1 MKKLI
6 IINGTTGIGKTSVG
20 RLLFKSL
27 DKSTFLDGDDVWQI
41 HPFVVN
47 EETKEM
53 VHKNIAYTLRT
64 YLQSSYENI
73 IFVWVLHQQEII
85 DRIVNDLSGIEYKLY
100 IFTLI
105 VDEKILL
112 DRLKS
117 DIDNPR
123 DQQIALDRLK
133 SSLKL
138 NTTKIDCSYL
148 SPNEV
153 VDKILLALK

>member
-1 MKKLI
+1 VKKLI
-6 IINGTTGIGKTSVG
+6 IINGTTGVGKTSVG

-27 DKSTFLDGDDVWQI
+27 SKSTFLDGDDVWQI

-53 VHKNIAYTLRT
+53 VHKNIAYILRT

-85 DRIVNDLSGIEYKLY
+85 DLIVNGLSGIKYKLY

-112 DRLKS
+112 DRIKS
-117 DIDNPR
+117 DKNNPR
-123 DQQIALDRLK
+123 DQQIALDRLR

-138 NTTKIDCSYL
+138 NTTKIDSSHL